1 MTNQISII
9 SININGLKTKIHH
22 IINLIYQ
29 YKTDFIFLQETH
41 VDTDFK
47 AHKYLTK
54 LGLRHA
60 CFSLAR
66 HAGVG
71 ILQTSD
77 NWDIIHKNTDRE
89 GRVAIIQVKNKN
101 DINPEEHTLV
111 NIYAPVNRT
120 KQPFFF
126 DKLTDTLNQQYKHQ
140 KLIVGGDFNCVLN
153 ILDSTR
159 GTIDTR
165 ARKNNKKKT
174 QINILQNILEE
185 HNLFDPYRQKY
196 PSGRDTTHT
205 DQIHTPAG
213 SRRLDKFYIHTS
225 YTIS

>member
-1 MTNQISII
+1 MTNKISII
-9 SININGLKTKIHH
+9 SINIHGLKTKIQH
-22 IINLIYQ
+22 IVDLIHK

-126 DKLTDTLNQQYKHQ
+126 YKLTDTLNQQYKHQ

-159 GTIDTR
+159 GTVNAK
-165 ARKNNKKKT
+165 ARDNTQKT
-174 QINILQNILEE
+174 QEHILQNILDE
-185 HNLFDPYRQKY
+185 HHLIDSYRQKY
-196 PSGRDTTHT
+196 PNGRETTYT
-205 DQIHTPAG
+205 NKKNTPAG
-213 SRRLDKFYIHTS
+213 SRRLDKFY
-225 YTIS
+225 